1 MTQEKVLKYKEL
13 LQQSEKEK
21 ESAEIEFQVE
31 QTKLQLQ
38 ADLLS
43 TKQSL
48 VAKRKELT
56 ASKSKYD
63 FNVQKIINLQIE
75 VESLEDGVKRIEKL
89 QAELF

>member
-1 MTQEKVLKYKEL
+1 
-13 LQQSEKEK
+13 
-21 ESAEIEFQVE
+21 
-31 QTKLQLQ
+31 
-38 ADLLS
+38 
-43 TKQSL
+43 L
-48 VAKRKELT
+48 VAKRKDLT

>member
-1 MTQEKVLKYKEL
+1 MSTKALKYKEL
-13 LQQSEKEK
+13 LQLSDKEK
-21 ESAEIEFQVE
+21 ESTEIEFQVE

-48 VAKRKELT
+48 VAKQKEVAVVRGT
-56 ASKSKYD
+56 FPFSTQR
-63 FNVQKIINLQIE
+63 VINLQIE

-89 QAELF
+89 QSELF